1 MIIKKVILHIMR
13 LFYLGDIH
21 GGFNLISNYIDKFG
35 IKDAHIIQVGDFGV
49 GFKTL
54 IKEKRELEMYHTK
67 LVKNNVTV
75 WAIRGNHDFK
85 PYFDNDPFELS
96 NIKLIPDYTVLELC
110 GKRILCVGGAVSV
123 DRLPRMSSKQGDIFE
138 KAGSWEGFEYTGKES
153 WWNDE
158 VFVLDVEKVGSMKE
172 IDIVVTHTAPGYCPP
187 DNSVNFGNIVESFAH
202 YDKRLKTDLMY
213 ERQQMSELFHLL
225 RLNGNYPTKHYYGH
239 FHFNDKTV
247 FEGCE
252 HRVLGVGELW
262 EEDLDEISF

>member
-1 MIIKKVILHIMR
+1 MR

-49 GFKTL
+49 GFKTFM
-54 IKEKRELEMYHTK
+54 KEKRELEMYHTK
-67 LVKNNVTV
+67 LVNNNVTV
-75 WAIRGNHDFK
+75 WAFRGNHDFK
-85 PYFDNDPFELS
+85 PYFDNDPFGFS

-138 KAGSWEGFEYTGKES
+138 KNGSWVGFEHKGSET
-153 WWNDE
+153 WWHDE
-158 VFVLDVEKVGSMKE
+158 VFVLDVDKVSSMKN
-172 IDIVVTHTAPGYCPP
+172 IDIVLTHTAPAYCHP
-187 DNSVNFGNIVESFAH
+187 DNSFSFGPLVENFAA
-202 YDKRLKTDLMY
+202 YDKRLKSDLTF

-225 RLNGNYPTKHYYGH
+225 RLNGNSPTKHYYGH
-239 FHFNDKTV
+239 FHFSDKTT
-247 FEGCE
+247 FDGCE

-262 EEDLDEISF
+262 EENLSDFDYGE